1 LTRRAGAR
9 ALVARADGVF
19 AVEESGA
26 LGVYDAEAKRTSE
39 ITLPSGAVQAQP
51 FADAWLCRVPGS
63 THLAPSNAKPVRG
76 KPSVFADGGSDVTAF
91 AVAVDGVAVARTD
104 ALELWT
110 HAGKQRWSVAGSWLA
125 LTIVTGHVIALAED
139 GALVFT
145 AMRDGSTVGTLRL
158 ASTEAATEWR
168 LACIDPAR
176 VVLALGDWLVW
187 IDVATKKTI
196 RRVRARD
203 KVTALAAD
211 AEWVVAGTD
220 TGWVQAF
227 SSDSG
232 EPGAV
237 FEAQE
242 GGVIALA
249 LGKKTL
255 FSGGSA
261 GRETGVRA
269 WSRASLDVT
278 KRAASPV
285 TALAARGDLVAVGD
299 GSGVVRVLRAG
310 NEVWARPVG
319 DVPTAVHLAR
329 GNVVVAATSK
339 VTLHS
344 TALASAAGAAAAA
357 GAGAGA
363 GSADIAARPLAL
375 RAQATAFAADDDY
388 AFAGTDSGSVD
399 VYDLA
404 EATHVTSYALSDGD
418 VTALARL
425 PGKLLVVGTG
435 ALDGRVF
442 IVDVTEAK
450 VLHRMDPHDE
460 AFGVTCL
467 AYDPRGRI
475 VASGADD
482 GSIALIDPL
491 KGRVLARLRVRETP
505 TSLAFDKEGRRIACV
520 FADGTAGL
528 VKLGPR
534 GATIEDIPLTG
545 VARVAWGDDAVFG
558 FTDGRIER
566 LAVSPQPV
574 AARSGRGAVT
584 S

>member
-1 LTRRAGAR
+1 MTRPAGGGAGAGAL
-9 ALVARADGVF
+9 ALVARADGAF
-19 AVEESGA
+19 AVEETGA

-51 FADAWLCRVPGS
+51 FADAWLCRVPGA

-76 KPSVFADGGSDVTAF
+76 KPSVFADGGSDVTSF

-104 ALELWT
+104 SLELWT
-110 HAGKQRWSVAGSWLA
+110 HAGKQRWSVPGSWLA

-145 AMRDGSTVGTLRL
+145 AMRDGATVGTLRL

-196 RRVRARD
+196 RRVRARE

-211 AEWVVAGTD
+211 AAWVVAGTD
-220 TGWVQAF
+220 AGWVQAF

-232 EPGAV
+232 DPGAA

-242 GGVIALA
+242 GGVVALA

-261 GRETGVRA
+261 GREPGVRA
-269 WSRASLDVT
+269 WPRASLDVA
-278 KRAASPV
+278 KRAAAPV

-299 GSGVVRVLRAG
+299 GSGIVRVLRAG
-310 NEVWARPVG
+310 SEVWTRPVG
-319 DVPTAVHLAR
+319 DVPTAVHLSR

-339 VTLHS
+339 VILHS
-344 TALASAAGAAAAA
+344 TALAA

-363 GSADIAARPLAL
+363 GSADGAARPLAL

-450 VLHRMDPHDE
+450 VLHRMEPHDE

-467 AYDPRGRI
+467 AHDPRGRI

-491 KGRVLARLRVRETP
+491 KGKVLARLRVRETP

-558 FTDGRIER
+558 FTDGRIEH
-566 LAVSPQPV
+566 LAVSAPPV

>member
-1 LTRRAGAR
+1 MTSRAATV
-9 ALVARADGVF
+9 ALVARAEGAF
-19 AVEESGA
+19 AVEETGA

-39 ITLPSGAVQAQP
+39 VALPSGAVQAQP
-51 FADAWLCRVPGS
+51 FADAWLCRVPGM
-63 THLAPSNAKPVRG
+63 THLAPSNARPVRG

-104 ALELWT
+104 SLELWT
-110 HAGKQRWSVAGSWLA
+110 HAGKQRWSVAGSWVA
-125 LTIVTGHVIALAED
+125 ITIVTGHVIALADD

-145 AMRDGSTVGTLRL
+145 VMRDGSTVGTLRL
-158 ASTEAATEWR
+158 ASTEPATEWR
-168 LACIDPAR
+168 LACIDPTR
-176 VVLALGDWLVW
+176 VVLALGEWLVW

-196 RRVRARD
+196 RRVRVRD

-227 SSDSG
+227 ASASG
-232 EPGAV
+232 EPGGS
-237 FEAQE
+237 FEAQD
-242 GGVIALA
+242 GGVRALA

-255 FSGGSA
+255 FSGGSGGKKPA
-261 GRETGVRA
+261 VRA
-269 WSRASLDVT
+269 WPRASLDVA
-278 KRAASPV
+278 KRTSSPV
-285 TALAARGDLVAVGD
+285 TAVASRGDLVAVGD
-299 GSGVVRVLRAG
+299 GSGNVRILRGAT
-310 NEVWARPVG
+310 EVWARPLG
-319 DVPTAVHLAR
+319 DTLVAVHLAR
-329 GNVVVAATSK
+329 GNVLVAASTRAI
-339 VTLHS
+339 VHS
-344 TALASAAGAAAAA
+344 PLLPLGAAASA
-357 GAGAGA
+357 GTAP
-363 GSADIAARPLAL
+363 DPLAL

-435 ALDGRVF
+435 ALDGRIF

-450 VLHRMDPHDE
+450 VLHRMEPHDE

-467 AYDPRGRI
+467 ACDPRGRI

-491 KGRVLARLRVRETP
+491 KGKVLARLRVRETP
-505 TSLAFDKEGRRIACV
+505 TSLAFDNEGRRIACV

-528 VKLGPR
+528 VKLSPR
-534 GATIEDIPLTG
+534 GATIEDIALTG
-545 VARVAWGDDAVFG
+545 VVRVAWGDDAVFG
-558 FTDGRIER
+558 FADGRIER
-566 LAVSPQPV
+566 LAGTSSKRE
-574 AARSGRGAVT
+574 AARAGA
-584 S
+584 

>member
-1 LTRRAGAR
+1 MRSAVV
-9 ALVARADGVF
+9 ALVARGDGAF
-19 AVEESGA
+19 AVEETGA
-26 LGVYDAEAKRTSE
+26 LGVYDAEGKRTSE
-39 ITLPSGAVQAQP
+39 IALPSGAVQAQP
-51 FADAWLCRVPGS
+51 FAEAWLCRVPGMP
-63 THLAPSNAKPVRG
+63 HLAPSNARPVRG

-91 AVAVDGVAVARTD
+91 AVAVDGVAVARID
-104 ALELWT
+104 SLELWT
-110 HAGKQRWSVAGSWLA
+110 HAGKQRWSVPGSWVA
-125 LTIVTGHVIALAED
+125 ITIVTGHVIALGED

-158 ASTEAATEWR
+158 ASTEPATDWR
-168 LACIDPAR
+168 LACIDAAR

-196 RRVRARD
+196 RRVRTRD
-203 KVTALAAD
+203 KVISLAAD
-211 AEWVVAGTD
+211 AGWVVAGTD

-227 SSDSG
+227 AADTG
-232 EPGAV
+232 EAGAT

-242 GGVIALA
+242 GGVRALA

-255 FSGGSA
+255 FSGGSGA
-261 GRETGVRA
+261 SGKKAAVHA
-269 WSRASLDVT
+269 WPRASLDVQ
-278 KRAASPV
+278 KRAVAPV
-285 TALAARGDLVAVGD
+285 TALASRGDLVALGD
-299 GSGVVRVLRAG
+299 GAG
-310 NEVWARPVG
+310 NVRILRGTTEVWARPVG
-319 DVPTAVHLAR
+319 DALTAVHLAR
-329 GNVVVAATSK
+329 GNVLIAATTR
-339 VTLHS
+339 VILHS
-344 TALASAAGAAAAA
+344 PLLPT
-357 GAGAGA
+357 GAGAEEA
-363 GSADIAARPLAL
+363 PRPLAL

-442 IVDVTEAK
+442 VVDVTEAK
-450 VLHRMDPHDE
+450 VLHRMEPHDE

-467 AYDPRGRI
+467 ACDPRGRI

-491 KGRVLARLRVRETP
+491 KGKILARLRVRETP
-505 TSLAFDKEGRRIACV
+505 TSLAFDNEGRRIACV

-534 GATIEDIPLTG
+534 GATIEDIALQSPRA
-545 VARVAWGDDAVFG
+545 VRVAWGDDAVFG
-558 FTDGRIER
+558 FAD
-566 LAVSPQPV
+566 
-574 AARSGRGAVT
+574 GAVERIPGT
-584 S
+584 SSKREAPRARA

>member
-1 LTRRAGAR
+1 LTRHAGAL
-9 ALVARADGVF
+9 ALVARADGAF

-26 LGVYDAEAKRTSE
+26 LGVYDAEAKRTSA
-39 ITLPSGAVQAQP
+39 IALPSGAVQAQP
-51 FADAWLCRVPGS
+51 FADAWLCRVPGA

-91 AVAVDGVAVARTD
+91 AVAVDGVAVARTES
-104 ALELWT
+104 LELWT
-110 HAGKQRWSVAGSWLA
+110 HAGKQRWSVPGSWLA

-158 ASTEAATEWR
+158 ASTEPATEWR

-176 VVLALGDWLVW
+176 VVLALADWLVW

-220 TGWVQAF
+220 TGGVQAF
-227 SSDSG
+227 ASASG
-232 EPGAV
+232 DPGGA
-237 FEAQE
+237 FEAHE
-242 GGVIALA
+242 GGVVALA

-255 FSGGSA
+255 FSGGGA
-261 GRETGVRA
+261 GKDAGVRA
-269 WSRASLDVT
+269 WPRASLDVA
-278 KRAASPV
+278 KRSASPV
-285 TALAARGDLVAVGD
+285 TALAARADLVAVGD
-299 GSGVVRVLRAG
+299 GSGVVRVLRGG

-339 VTLHS
+339 VILHS
-344 TALASAAGAAAAA
+344 TAVVPAPGSAGAL
-357 GAGAGA
+357 
-363 GSADIAARPLAL
+363 SEPARPLAL

-435 ALDGRVF
+435 ALDGRIF

-450 VLHRMDPHDE
+450 VLHRMEPHDE

-467 AYDPRGRI
+467 ACDPRGRI

-491 KGRVLARLRVRETP
+491 KGKVLARLRVRETP

-534 GATIEDIPLTG
+534 GATIEEIPLTG
-545 VARVAWGDDAVFG
+545 VARVAWGDEAVFG

-566 LAVSPQPV
+566 VAVSAPPI

>member
-1 LTRRAGAR
+1 MSLRANGAAV
-9 ALVARADGVF
+9 ALVARAEGAF
-19 AVEESGA
+19 AVEETGA

-39 ITLPSGAVQAQP
+39 VPLPNGAVQAQP
-51 FADAWLCRVPGS
+51 FADAWLCRVPGM

-104 ALELWT
+104 SLELWT
-110 HAGKQRWSVAGSWLA
+110 HAGKQRWSVPGSWVA
-125 LTIVTGHVIALAED
+125 ITIVTGHVIALAED

-158 ASTEAATEWR
+158 ASTEPASDWR
-168 LACIDPAR
+168 LACIDAAR

-203 KVTALAAD
+203 KITALAAD

-220 TGWVQAF
+220 TGWILAF
-227 SSDSG
+227 AAESG
-232 EPGAV
+232 EPGGT
-237 FEAQE
+237 FEAHD
-242 GGVIALA
+242 GGVRALA

-255 FSGGSA
+255 FSGGNA
-261 GRETGVRA
+261 GKKAPVRA
-269 WSRASLDVT
+269 WPRATLDVA

-285 TALAARGDLVAVGD
+285 TAVAARGDLVAVGE
-299 GSGVVRVLRAG
+299 GSGTMRILRGAT
-310 NEVWARPVG
+310 EVWSRPAG
-319 DVPTAVHLAR
+319 DLVTSVHLAR
-329 GNVVVAATSK
+329 GNVLIAATAR
-339 VTLHS
+339 VILH
-344 TALASAAGAAAAA
+344 APLLAA
-357 GAGAGA
+357 GAGGA
-363 GSADIAARPLAL
+363 GKDAALRPLAL

-442 IVDVTEAK
+442 VVDVTEAK
-450 VLHRMDPHDE
+450 VLHRMEPHDE
-460 AFGVTCL
+460 AFGVTAL
-467 AYDPRGRI
+467 ACDPRGRI

-491 KGRVLARLRVRETP
+491 KGKVLARLRVRETP
-505 TSLAFDKEGRRIACV
+505 TSLAFDSEGRRIACV

-534 GATIEDIPLTG
+534 GATIEDIAITG
-545 VARVAWGDDAVFG
+545 AVRVAWGDDAVFG
-558 FTDGRIER
+558 FADGRVER
-566 LAVSPQPV
+566 LAGTSSKREAPR
-574 AARSGRGAVT
+574 ARA
-584 S
+584 

>member
-1 LTRRAGAR
+1 LTLRATAI
-9 ALVARADGVF
+9 ALVARAEGAF

-26 LGVYDAEAKRTSE
+26 LGVYDADAKRTGE
-39 ITLPSGAVQAQP
+39 VALPSGAVQAQP
-51 FADAWLCRVPGS
+51 FADGWLCRIPGR
-63 THLAPSNAKPVRG
+63 TNLAPSNAKPVRG

-104 ALELWT
+104 SLELWT
-110 HAGKQRWSVAGSWLA
+110 HAGKQRWSVAGSWVA
-125 LTIVTGHVIALAED
+125 ITIVTGHVIALADD

-145 AMRDGSTVGTLRL
+145 AMRDGSAVGTLRL
-158 ASTEAATEWR
+158 ASTEPATEWR
-168 LACIDPAR
+168 LAAIDAGR

-220 TGWVQAF
+220 TGWVMAF
-227 SSDSG
+227 ASATG
-232 EPGAV
+232 EPGAS
-237 FEAQE
+237 FDAQE
-242 GGVIALA
+242 DGVLALA

-255 FSGGSA
+255 FSGGSGGSGGKKSA
-261 GRETGVRA
+261 VRA
-269 WSRASLDVT
+269 WPRAGLDVA

-285 TALAARGDLVAVGD
+285 TAIAARGDLVAVGD
-299 GSGVVRVLRAG
+299 GAG
-310 NEVWARPVG
+310 NVRILRGATEVWTRPVG
-319 DVPTAVHLAR
+319 DVLTAVHLAR
-329 GNVVVAATSK
+329 GNMLVAATPK
-339 VTLHS
+339 VVLHTS
-344 TALASAAGAAAAA
+344 MLPA
-357 GAGAGA
+357 GAGAGDA
-363 GSADIAARPLAL
+363 PPPLAL

-435 ALDGRVF
+435 ALDGRIF

-450 VLHRMDPHDE
+450 VLHRMEPHDE

-491 KGRVLARLRVRETP
+491 KGKVLARLRVRETP
-505 TSLAFDKEGRRIACV
+505 MSLAFDNEGRRIACV

-534 GATIEDIPLTG
+534 GATIEDIALQGPRA
-545 VARVAWGDDAVFG
+545 VRVAWGDDAVFG
-558 FTDGRIER
+558 FADGSVER
-566 LAVSPQPV
+566 V
-574 AARSGRGAVT
+574 AGTSSKSEAPRARA
-584 S
+584 

>member
-1 LTRRAGAR
+1 MTSSRAAAV
-9 ALVARADGVF
+9 ALVARAEGAF
-19 AVEESGA
+19 AVEETGA

-39 ITLPSGAVQAQP
+39 VALPSGAVQAQP
-51 FADAWLCRVPGS
+51 FADAWLCRVPGM
-63 THLAPSNAKPVRG
+63 THLAPSNARPVRG

-104 ALELWT
+104 SLELWT
-110 HAGKQRWSVAGSWLA
+110 HAGKQRWSVPGSWVA
-125 LTIVTGHVIALAED
+125 ITIVTGHVIALADD

-158 ASTEAATEWR
+158 ASTEPATEWR
-168 LACIDPAR
+168 LACIDATR

-203 KVTALAAD
+203 KITALAAD

-220 TGWVQAF
+220 TGWVLAF
-227 SSDSG
+227 SSESG
-232 EPGAV
+232 EPGGS

-242 GGVIALA
+242 GGVRALA

-255 FSGGSA
+255 FSGGS
-261 GRETGVRA
+261 GGKKPGVRA
-269 WSRASLDVT
+269 WPRASLDVA
-278 KRAASPV
+278 KRASAPV
-285 TALAARGDLVAVGD
+285 TALASRADLVAVGD
-299 GSGVVRVLRAG
+299 GGGNVRILRGAT
-310 NEVWARPVG
+310 EVWARPVG
-319 DVPTAVHLAR
+319 DTLTAVHLAR
-329 GNVVVAATSK
+329 GNVLVAATPR
-339 VTLHS
+339 VILHS
-344 TALASAAGAAAAA
+344 PLLPT
-357 GAGAGA
+357 GAGP
-363 GSADIAARPLAL
+363 DAAPRPLSL

-450 VLHRMDPHDE
+450 VLHRMEPHDE

-491 KGRVLARLRVRETP
+491 KGKILARLRVRETP
-505 TSLAFDKEGRRIACV
+505 TSLAFDSEGRRIACV

-528 VKLGPR
+528 VKLGPK
-534 GATIEDIPLTG
+534 GATIEDLPITG
-545 VARVAWGDDAVFG
+545 AVRVAWGDDAVFG
-558 FTDGRIER
+558 FADGRVER
-566 LAVSPQPV
+566 LAGTSSKREAPR
-574 AARSGRGAVT
+574 ARA
-584 S
+584 